1 MDPTVVAADALPAAT
16 SAAADPTPTPEPSD
30 SLASLSETELAT
42 WKSTGDLPDRTS
54 PVTTPPA
61 ASSAAPAVKDQPA
74 STDAPAQ
81 PAGSDPAASTH
92 LDAAGRI
99 PQLLKDRKEAQDRAD
114 RAERRL
120 AELQRPAQPS
130 PDARPAASS
139 AAPAGLVKPDPE
151 TFPYGTADPGYLE
164 ALADYKVDA
173 RLATERA
180 TWEEGQRQAR
190 ARDES
195 TRVIAAFEEKAAAAR
210 ALHPDFDDVAMK
222 ATTDIQPG
230 SLADLFVLE
239 NKADELGVG
248 GAEILYFLQQPA
260 NRGEQKRILA
270 LPTMDQMIALVR
282 LGDRLKVGAPASAT
296 SAPPPPPVLST
307 RATPAD
313 AVERALA
320 MGDSDEG
327 TGLYLREQNAR
338 DLAARKR

>member
-1 MDPTVVAADALPAAT
+1 MDPIVAAADALPAAS
-16 SAAADPTPTPEPSD
+16 SAAADPTPVADPVDALSALSD
-30 SLASLSETELAT
+30 TELAT

-54 PVTTPPA
+54 PVTAPPAGTPPA
-61 ASSAAPAVKDQPA
+61 TPVEGQAA
-74 STDAPAQ
+74 STDATP
-81 PAGSDPAASTH
+81 GAASETATPTKGA
-92 LDAAGRI
+92 DARI
-99 PQLLKDRKEAQDRAD
+99 PELLRDRAEARERAD

-130 PDARPAASS
+130 ADARPAASS

-190 ARDES
+190 ARDEH
-195 TRVIAAFEEKAAAAR
+195 TRVISAFEEKAAAAR

-222 ATTDIQPG
+222 ATTDIPPG

-296 SAPPPPPVLST
+296 SVPPPPPVLST
-307 RATPAD
+307 RATPGD
-313 AVERALA
+313 PVDGALA

-327 TGLYLREQNAR
+327 TGAYIRAQNAR

>member
-1 MDPTVVAADALPAAT
+1 MDPIVAAADALPAAS
-16 SAAADPTPTPEPSD
+16 SAAADPTSVADPVDALSALSD
-30 SLASLSETELAT
+30 TELAT
-42 WKSTGDLPDRTS
+42 WKSTGDLPDRTA
-54 PVTTPPA
+54 PVTAPPAGTPPA
-61 ASSAAPAVKDQPA
+61 TPVEGQAA
-74 STDAPAQ
+74 STDATP
-81 PAGSDPAASTH
+81 GAASET
-92 LDAAGRI
+92 AAPTPGVDKRI
-99 PQLLKDRKEAQDRAD
+99 PDLLRDRAEARDRAD

-120 AELQRPAQPS
+120 ADLERQRPAQPNT
-130 PDARPAASS
+130 DARPAASS

-222 ATTDIQPG
+222 ATTDIPPG